1 MKKLLL
7 LRHINQKKVK
17 DDIINNKFF
26 NIYNVEIGESQFKII
41 KIQKEELEDIKLFS
55 IDEIENILNSDDKH
69 YIFPQKSELDIMI
82 IKEKMAKNM
91 KKIIFQ
97 K

>member
-26 NIYNVEIGESQFKII
+26 NIYNVEIGESQFKKI

-82 IKEKMAKNM
+82 IKEKMPKNM

>member
-1 MKKLLL
+1 MNKLLL

-26 NIYNVEIGESQFKII
+26 NIYNVEIGESQFKKI

>member
-26 NIYNVEIGESQFKII
+26 NIYNVEIGESQFK
-41 KIQKEELEDIKLFS
+41 
-55 IDEIENILNSDDKH
+55 
-69 YIFPQKSELDIMI
+69 
-82 IKEKMAKNM
+82 KN
-91 KKIIFQ
+91 KNTKRRT
-97 K
+97 